1 MNLMRRTGGLY
12 PSFLEDFFDDN
23 WSGVASRADTG
34 TRIPAVNVREKDD
47 TYEIHVAAP
56 GMKKEDFKLSV
67 ENNVLSVSA
76 EEKTEKENKDQE
88 GNFTRREFSYTSFRR
103 SFSLPS
109 SVDADNINAKYDNG
123 ILVLS
128 LPKKEEAKPK
138 PPKQIEIS

>member
-1 MNLMRRTGGLY
+1 MRRTSRLY

-23 WSGVASRADTG
+23 WSGVANRADTG

-47 TYEIHVAAP
+47 TFEIQVAAP
-56 GMKKEDFKLSV
+56 GMKRDDFKINV

-76 EEKTEKENKDQE
+76 EEKSKKEDKHDE
-88 GNFTRREFSYTSFRR
+88 ENFTRREFSYTSFRR

-109 SVDADNINAKYDNG
+109 SVDADSINAKYDNG
-123 ILVLS
+123 ILVVS